1 MVAFGCLLLLIL
13 PLIGLAIG
21 GYIGGFD
28 VALWTALA
36 GFVVAG
42 AACGITAAAL
52 VKAGRR

>member
-21 GYIGGFD
+21 GYIGGLD

-42 AACGITAAAL
+42 AACGLTAAAL